1 METATAATDSGRL
14 NEKWL
19 YVGAILFGAFL
30 RIAGFWKP
38 SLWLDELST
47 AWVAS
52 AGGWDVLRER
62 SFLAHQPPTYF
73 LIVKLFLALG
83 RSEFFLRLPSI
94 LFGVASIGV
103 FMMLMRRAAGA
114 RAALCAGAIYA
125 LNSKAIYHGQ
135 EARMYA
141 LLLLGTLASSYFF
154 LAVVERA
161 GKWNIAGYALATLLV
176 CYTHLIYGTVLAAQ
190 IGAAACLYLLLPE
203 RRANVV
209 RLLQTQP
216 LLLVLAL
223 PLAPLFLS
231 VVGGWRAGLGSFIE
245 LPAAKIN
252 TLRILLLETV
262 LSILAVSVM
271 AQRLW
276 VRRRELGSWTVAE
289 RIILVLGVSYLAIFP
304 ITVLVAE
311 LNIIN
316 ILEPRY
322 LLVSLLGGIMVA
334 ALGFAKTDDPPL
346 RIVFGSYV
354 VGVGLLQAT
363 LALSTGPWVSLRHE
377 DWRGAIRWLEQ
388 NYRPGD
394 VVLLRSG
401 LIEANYLSWSDPGA
415 REYLALPFSGFYDR
429 GGMTVFN
436 LPRNSERLRDS
447 PLFPEIAQQEAKLAR
462 RLYFLVSA
470 PMNGPWN
477 WDLVERWATNG
488 ERPLIQSERMTFQ
501 ELEIRTYQSER

>member
-1 METATAATDSGRL
+1 M
-14 NEKWL
+14 NERWL
-19 YVGAILFGAFL
+19 YLGAILFGVFL
-30 RIAGFWKP
+30 RVFGFWKP

-47 AWVAS
+47 AWVAG
-52 AGGWDVLRER
+52 AGGWDLLRER

-83 RSEFFLRLPSI
+83 KSEFLLRLPSI
-94 LFGVASIGV
+94 IFGVASIGAFV
-103 FMMLMRRAAGA
+103 MLLWRAAGT

-125 LNSKAIYHGQ
+125 LNSRAIYHGQ

-141 LLLLGTLASSYFF
+141 LLLLATLVSSYFF

-161 GKWNIAGYALATLLV
+161 GKWNLAGYALFTLLV
-176 CYTHLIYGTVLAAQ
+176 CYTHLMYGMVLVAE
-190 IGAAACLYLLLPE
+190 IGAAACLYFLIPE

-209 RLLQTQP
+209 RLLQTQA
-216 LLLVLAL
+216 LLLVLVL

-231 VVGGWRAGLGSFIE
+231 VVGGLRAGLGSFIE
-245 LPAAKIN
+245 LPAAKMN
-252 TLRILLLETV
+252 TLWILLLETV
-262 LSILAVSVM
+262 LTTLALPVL

-276 VRRRELGSWTVAE
+276 VRRRELGSLTVSE
-289 RIILVLGVSYLAIFP
+289 RVLLALGVTYLAIFP
-304 ITVLVAE
+304 AGILAAK
-311 LNIIN
+311 LNIVN

-322 LLVSLLGGIMVA
+322 LLVPLLGSIMIA
-334 ALGFAKTDDPPL
+334 ALVFAKIYDLPL
-346 RIVFGSYV
+346 RIVVGSYV
-354 VGVGLLQAT
+354 VGVALLQAM
-363 LALSTGPWVSLRHE
+363 LALSAGPWVSLRHE
-377 DWRGAIRWLEQ
+377 DWRGAIQWLNQ

-429 GGMTVFN
+429 GGMTIFN

-447 PLFPEIAQQEAKLAR
+447 PLFPESAQKEAKLAR

-470 PMNGPWN
+470 PMNGPWD
-477 WDLVERWATNG
+477 WDLVERWAANG
-488 ERPLIQSERMTFQ
+488 DRPLIQSERMTFQ
-501 ELEIRTYQSER
+501 ELEIRQYQ